1 MIGLAAEKNSANILR
16 MHAERNPDIQDILL
30 QKAKFQEMKH
40 VSVTDKEE
48 FKKILNQVDTVL
60 SEVEKELES
69 HTEGMRSK
77 AVSSCEHLLATH
89 CSVLVALIFIR
100 LAKYCIIF
108 Q

>member
-1 MIGLAAEKNSANILR
+1 MIGLAAEKNSANVLR

-30 QKAKFQEMKH
+30 QKAKFQETKH
-40 VSVTDKEE
+40 ISVTDKEE

-69 HTEGMRSK
+69 HTEGMRSNT
-77 AVSSCEHLLATH
+77 VGS
-89 CSVLVALIFIR
+89 
-100 LAKYCIIF
+100 

>member
-30 QKAKFQEMKH
+30 QKAQFQETKH

-48 FKKILNQVDTVL
+48 FKKILNQVDAAL

-69 HTEGMRSK
+69 HTEGMGSN
-77 AVSSCEHLLATH
+77 ATGSH
-89 CSVLVALIFIR
+89 
-100 LAKYCIIF
+100 
-108 Q
+108 